1 MKFFGAGT
9 SFQYVPVSVT
19 HTSEMPA
26 RAMENL
32 CLQSWESPLFR
43 KSLKRLLSYCR
54 TENFLK
60 LQEILWEKIP
70 AKARPFHTS
79 SLPWIRHRLCRGQLD
94 LQLTFQLSKNF
105 ASFVKL
111 KMHRHGKCGLK
122 AISSPALPG
131 LSTRNHLR
139 HSPTEGMK
147 ADEMGENYFTMH
159 CCLCWEHRA
168 DTSQADIF
176 IYHLP
181 VISQLKRCRQETA
194 QKGSAQSIHL

>member
-1 MKFFGAGT
+1 
-9 SFQYVPVSVT
+9 
-19 HTSEMPA
+19 
-26 RAMENL
+26 MENL
-32 CLQSWESPLFR
+32 CLQSWESPLFT
-43 KSLKRLLSYCR
+43 KSLKSLLSYCR

-60 LQEILWEKIP
+60 LQILWEKIP
-70 AKARPFHTS
+70 AKARPFRTS
-79 SLPWIRHRLCRGQLD
+79 SLPWIRHRLCRGQLG

-111 KMHRHGKCGLK
+111 KMRRQGKCGLK

-139 HSPTEGMK
+139 HSPPEGMK